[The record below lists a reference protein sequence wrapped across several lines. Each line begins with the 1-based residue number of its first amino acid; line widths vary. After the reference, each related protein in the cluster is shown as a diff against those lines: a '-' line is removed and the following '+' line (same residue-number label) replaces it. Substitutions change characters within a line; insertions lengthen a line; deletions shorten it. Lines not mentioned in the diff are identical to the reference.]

1 MEALPSTLPLIVELK
16 TPAASAA
23 LLAAIAR
30 RRAERAAELMLEH
43 LNHIE
48 ASLDLKAPPDDAV
61 DLATALMA
69 R

>member
-1 MEALPSTLPLIVELK
+1 
-16 TPAASAA
+16 
-23 LLAAIAR
+23 
-30 RRAERAAELMLEH
+30 MLEH

-48 ASLDLKAPPDDAV
+48 ASLDLKTPLDDAV